1 MYDRHYIRVVLF
13 LKEKYIMKN
22 KAFFLFGILIVLM
35 LFILTVGIL
44 FFGKGD
50 TSASQSQGRRVFGA
64 TFMTMNNPYYQVV
77 NSRLRSEIEKR
88 GDILLSRDAT
98 MNQDR
103 QNEEIT
109 ELIHAGAE
117 IIFLTPVEWDNSLEG
132 LKIAEKAGV
141 PVIVVDAP
149 VRDTNL
155 VACSVISDNYQA
167 GVLCAEHLMKT
178 RKKAKIILLEHI
190 TARSG
195 TERIQGFFDT
205 IAGNPAFEIVGK
217 GESDGQIENAMP
229 VMEDLLKKAPDA
241 DVVMALNDP
250 SAFGAMAAIEG
261 KGIMDRFLVYGV
273 DGSPEA
279 KALIHDEMMTATSAQ
294 FPYRIARES
303 ARVAYSILDGKKAEH
318 EIIVPVEL
326 ITKENV
332 DRFELDGWQ

>member
-1 MYDRHYIRVVLF
+1 MKTKYLNL
-13 LKEKYIMKN
+13 LKNRI
-22 KAFFLFGILIVLM
+22 LLLVGILIASLL
-35 LFILTVGIL
+35 LFVTVGIL
-44 FFGKGD
+44 FFEKGD
-50 TSASQSQGRRVFGA
+50 ISASQTGGRRIFGA
-64 TFMTMNNPYYQVV
+64 TYMTMNNPYYQVV
-77 NSRLRSEIEKR
+77 DSRLRSEIEKR
-88 GDILLSRDAT
+88 GDVLLSRDAT

-103 QNEEIT
+103 QNEEIY
-109 ELIHAGAE
+109 ELIQAGAE
-117 IIFLTPVEWDNSLEG
+117 IIFLTPVEWDKSLEG
-132 LKIAEKAGV
+132 LEIAKKAGV

-149 VRDTNL
+149 VRDTDL

-167 GVLCAEHLMKT
+167 GVQCARHLLAA
-178 RKKAKIILLEHI
+178 RDRAKIILLEHI

-195 TERIQGFFDT
+195 TERIQGFLDT
-205 IAGNPAFEIVGK
+205 IKGNSAFKIVGE

-261 KGIMDRFLVYGV
+261 ENIMDRFLVYGV

-294 FPYRIARES
+294 FPYRIAGRS
-303 ARVAYSILDGKKAEH
+303 VQAAYDILAGKKTEH

-332 DRFELDGWQ
+332 GSYELDGWQ